1 MPAVYTIGHSS
12 HTVAEFVD
20 LLRRHAITAVGD
32 VRSQPYSRINPHF
45 NREEIER
52 SLGAR
57 GIAYVYLGREL
68 GARSE
73 DAACYREGRVRY
85 DLLAKTEIFQRGLG
99 RVREGME
106 RYRLALMC
114 AEKEPLEC
122 HRTILVSRHL
132 AAQGLEVR
140 HILADGAVESNDETL
155 QRLRQLLNMAE
166 THLFLS
172 PEELIEEAYTRQE
185 ARIAYVPEQD
195 DSSAMRSVAG

>member
-1 MPAVYTIGHSS
+1 MPALYTIGHSS

-20 LLRRHAITAVGD
+20 LLQRHAITAVGD
-32 VRSQPYSRINPHF
+32 VRSQPYSRMNPHF

-52 SLGAR
+52 SLRAR

-73 DAACYREGRVRY
+73 DPACYREGRVRY
-85 DLLAKTEIFQRGLG
+85 DLLAKTEIFQRGLE

-140 HILADGAVESNDETL
+140 HILADGAVESHGETL

-195 DSSAMRSVAG
+195 DSSAMRGVAG